1 MKLVRFGHKGAEKPG
16 IVGSDG
22 VVRDLSAHAA
32 DIDPQLIGSGSLPG
46 LDSGEID
53 ALPGAPAGSRLGC
66 PIGNIGKVVGIGLN
80 YREHAKEAGA
90 EIPKEP
96 IIFLKANTAITGPF
110 DDVILPENSTKS
122 DWEVELGVVIG
133 RRARNV
139 SEAVA
144 LDHVFGY
151 VIVNDVSEREH
162 QLERGGQWT
171 KGKSHD
177 TFCPIGPWLVT
188 RDEVGDEQALDLWC
202 EVNGERVQHSN
213 TADMIFSVA
222 QCVSYISKFM
232 TLLPGDVILTGTP
245 QGVGLGFNPPRYLD
259 GGYTMR
265 LGIAGLGKQGQ
276 LVKRYDEH
284 R

>member
-1 MKLVRFGHKGAEKPG
+1 MKLVRFGHTGAEKPG

-22 VVRDLSAHAA
+22 VVRDLSAHVS
-32 DIDPQLIGSGSLPG
+32 DIDPQLIGADSLQG
-46 LDSGEID
+46 LDSREID
-53 ALPGAPAGSRLGC
+53 ALPAAPAGSRLGC

-110 DDVILPENSTKS
+110 DDVVLPENSTKS

-188 RDEVGDEQALDLWC
+188 RDEVGNEQALDLWC
-202 EVNGERVQHSN
+202 EVNGGRVQHSN

-222 QCVSYISKFM
+222 QCVSYVSKFM
-232 TLLPGDVILTGTP
+232 TLLPGDVIITGTP
-245 QGVGLGFNPPRYLD
+245 QGVGLGFTPPRYLD

-265 LGIAGLGKQGQ
+265 LGIAGLGEQCQ
-276 LVKRYDEH
+276 SVKRYG
-284 R
+284 RG

>member
-1 MKLVRFGHKGAEKPG
+1 MKLVRFGHTGAEKPG

-22 VVRDLSAHAA
+22 VVRDLSAHAS
-32 DIDPQLIGSGSLPG
+32 DIDPQLIGSGSLQG
-46 LDSGEID
+46 LDSVQID
-53 ALPGAPAGSRLGC
+53 ALPAAPAGSRLGC

-96 IIFLKANTAITGPF
+96 IIFLKANTTITGPF
-110 DDVILPENSTKS
+110 DDVVLPENSTKS

-133 RRARNV
+133 RRARYV
-139 SEAVA
+139 LEAEA

-177 TFCPIGPWLVT
+177 TFCPIGPWLVS

-202 EVNGERVQHSN
+202 EVNGERLQHSN

-222 QCVSYISKFM
+222 QCVSYVSKFM
-232 TLLPGDVILTGTP
+232 TLLPGDVIITGTP
-245 QGVGLGFNPPRYLD
+245 QGVGLGFKPPRYLD

-265 LGIAGLGKQGQ
+265 LGIAGLGEQFQ
-276 LVKRYDEH
+276 SVKRH
-284 R
+284 GHG

>member
-1 MKLVRFGHKGAEKPG
+1 MKLVRFGHTGVEKPG

-22 VVRDLSAHAA
+22 VIRDLSAHAS
-32 DIDPQLIGSGSLPG
+32 DIDPKLIGSGSLQD
-46 LDSGEID
+46 LDSEEID
-53 ALPGAPAGSRLGC
+53 ALPAAPAGSRFGC
-66 PIGNIGKVVGIGLN
+66 PIGNIGKVVAIGLN

-96 IIFLKANTAITGPF
+96 IIFLKANSAITGPF
-110 DDVILPENSTKS
+110 DDVILPKGSTKS

-133 RRARNV
+133 RRAKNIA
-139 SEAVA
+139 EAVA

-151 VIVNDVSEREH
+151 VLVNDVSEREH

-188 RDEVGDEQALDLWC
+188 RDEIGDEQALDLWC
-202 EVNGERVQHSN
+202 EVNDERVQHSN

-222 QCVSYISKFM
+222 QCVSYVSKFM
-232 TLLPGDVILTGTP
+232 TLHPGDVIITGTP
-245 QGVGLGFNPPRYLD
+245 QGVGLGFKPPRYLND
-259 GGYTMR
+259 GYTMR
-265 LGIAGLGKQGQ
+265 LGITGLGEQCQ
-276 LVKRYDEH
+276 SVKRGED
-284 R
+284 